1 MLALF
6 IRLYIKKI
14 IYDKNFNCFLPDQ
27 QTSSHIITDKKNNC
41 IKDEELDKVSGGAI
55 LQSDREWADK
65 QLWPFIENE
74 GSWTDV
80 VESVFP
86 KLEAY
91 CSKVNAAP
99 GRTES
104 YMNIIPRELDEYM
117 MARSSILAMHG
128 SETDARDLD
137 QRICQLQE
145 YLTKA

>member
-1 MLALF
+1 M
-6 IRLYIKKI
+6 
-14 IYDKNFNCFLPDQ
+14 
-27 QTSSHIITDKKNNC
+27 HIITDKKNNC

-55 LQSDREWADK
+55 FQSDREWADK

-80 VESVFP
+80 VESVSP

-104 YMNIIPRELDEYM
+104 YMNIISRELDEYM
-117 MARSSILAMHG
+117 MARFFDLG
-128 SETDARDLD
+128 DAWLRNGCKRPRPEDLPIT
-137 QRICQLQE
+137 RVPH
-145 YLTKA
+145 